1 MGPPDRQISLLRA
14 IGCAGGIGACR
25 VSIVHHRR
33 RDQHDRDVI
42 VQIGGADRARIGRAG
57 IHLQA
62 GWSPSGALRAVVQP
76 ARGNGVRHNGQ
87 RSGGKVRI
95 PDSRILD
102 ALLHR
107 WCLPCVPSCVSSLV
121 GHTDHPILVL
131 FCFCDVCQWLAHGGA
146 VARTLD
152 IMLIL
157 HHWWL
162 VH

>member
-1 MGPPDRQISLLRA
+1 MGPPDRQISLLRT

-76 ARGNGVRHNGQ
+76 VRGNGVRHNGQ
-87 RSGGKVRI
+87 RTVEGRSAFLI
-95 PDSRILD
+95 PGFWMHFFTAGVFLVFLR
-102 ALLHR
+102 
-107 WCLPCVPSCVSSLV
+107 VSSLV

-131 FCFCDVCQWLAHGGA
+131 FCFCDVCQWLAHSGA